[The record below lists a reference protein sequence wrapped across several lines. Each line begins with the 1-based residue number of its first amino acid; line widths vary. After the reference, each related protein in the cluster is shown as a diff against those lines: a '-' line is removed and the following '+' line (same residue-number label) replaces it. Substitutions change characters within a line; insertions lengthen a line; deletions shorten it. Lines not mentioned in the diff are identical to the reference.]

1 MKQNSHYAEYLSN
14 SNQEPTTD
22 VQIRFA
28 VSTDASDIG
37 KIEVK
42 VYGEYPDPFDQVI
55 EKINKAIKAQES
67 NEILQKTWVAIK
79 NRKIVGFSKIGFR
92 KNIVND
98 FPDLVKG
105 WYLTGVT
112 IHPNWRRMGIAG
124 LLVQTRMDW
133 LKDKTNEVYYW
144 SNKKNR
150 VSEALHKKFGF
161 KEIKSSIYTPM
172 GYSNKRWD
180 KTGFSK
186 LFKAKIK

>member
-28 VSTDASDIG
+28 VPTDASDIG

-79 NRKIVGFSKIGFR
+79 NRKIIGFSKIGFR

-112 IHPNWRRMGIAG
+112 IHTNWRRKGIAG